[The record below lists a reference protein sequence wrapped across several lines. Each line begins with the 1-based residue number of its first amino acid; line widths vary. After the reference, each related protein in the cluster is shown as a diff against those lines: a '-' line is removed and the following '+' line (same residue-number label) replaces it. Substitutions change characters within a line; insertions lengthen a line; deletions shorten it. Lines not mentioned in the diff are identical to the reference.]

1 MGKVTGE
8 LKLQHSQE
16 LFPEPR
22 YGRGSGDLR
31 GLSETPPTGVGEAG
45 GGDGVI

>member
-22 YGRGSGDLR
+22 YGRGSGDKR
-31 GLSETPPTGVGEAG
+31 GLSETVPQLVWEKLG
-45 GGDGVI
+45 G